1 MTVNEGRRLAI
12 DYGDVRIG
20 VAVSDNS
27 RLVASPLETLS
38 NGDNSNEAQKRISE
52 ICKEMEISVIY
63 IGLPLQLSG
72 AEGASALKVRTF
84 ANQLAT
90 HLPKEVF
97 IRLIDERLTTTSAH
111 KSAREGGRKLSKLQ
125 IDQYAA
131 VAILEGALHAESNSG
146 EIAGRSLA

>member
-131 VAILEGALHAESNSG
+131 VAILEGALHAESNNG
-146 EIAGRSLA
+146 AIAGRSLA